1 MNVRLQKTL
10 YFNAGIWH
18 NERVQMNNYTVR
30 VHLHTNTSSA
40 ADQTIAFTRMQYFV
54 YHELDSSIFI
64 QQDLKDQCARL
75 LMAGLSVT
83 TLPADPV
90 DQLIGIMLYYKLN
103 AIMEQRLLVTEI
115 EIESGIGENLVYL
128 HNQDEDTAGIVK
140 PTWWNM
146 PELLHCDA
154 DLHQQDKVVT
164 INRTR
169 IWRELELEW
178 SNNQAESES
187 GNIVVFADFK
197 HNDTE

>member
-1 MNVRLQKTL
+1 
-10 YFNAGIWH
+10 
-18 NERVQMNNYTVR
+18 
-30 VHLHTNTSSA
+30 
-40 ADQTIAFTRMQYFV
+40 
-54 YHELDSSIFI
+54 
-64 QQDLKDQCARL
+64 
-75 LMAGLSVT
+75 
-83 TLPADPV
+83 
-90 DQLIGIMLYYKLN
+90 
-103 AIMEQRLLVTEI
+103 
-115 EIESGIGENLVYL
+115 
-128 HNQDEDTAGIVK
+128 
-140 PTWWNM
+140 M